1 MQKHSPLV
9 SATIKT
15 QNNRQIAFDSYLNV
29 IAFQTLYLITG
40 KFQIY
45 KRVFQPTKCVYRKE
59 NIFLSRQGNMFNQ
72 ICIVLKLSLYFSSLL
87 QMLSSLFNENKNK
100 ATNIISLTVLF
111 FITDRNELIVLPLNW
126 HYSES
131 SNCVRSLPTP
141 TRQLAMGDQKCPHTR
156 TVKHSLQTKK
166 CYDYEIILRI
176 SSSFSNKKYF
186 T

>member
-1 MQKHSPLV
+1 
-9 SATIKT
+9 
-15 QNNRQIAFDSYLNV
+15 
-29 IAFQTLYLITG
+29 
-40 KFQIY
+40 
-45 KRVFQPTKCVYRKE
+45 
-59 NIFLSRQGNMFNQ
+59 
-72 ICIVLKLSLYFSSLL
+72 
-87 QMLSSLFNENKNK
+87 MLSSLFNENKNK
-100 ATNIISLTVLF
+100 AINIISLTVLF

-186 T
+186 TWFYVTLFATITLKSWKCMYIYGGRNMVSKFKSISTIKLQ